1 MGKNWQQDQEQP
13 RRPLPA
19 TVVVLAVAGLIV
31 LVGMGAIYLTA
42 GGSGSESPSGSAAMA
57 PGTQATAASSVMLPD
72 YVMAAPKDT
81 QMAYQFA
88 LDRPDVMMWVPCY
101 CGCGGHSGHKNARD
115 CFVQESTA
123 TSATFDEHGAGCG
136 VCVGIALEAKRLTEE
151 GKSLR
156 QIRAAVD
163 EKFGAIGPG
172 TDTPL
177 PPG

>member
-1 MGKNWQQDQEQP
+1 MNEDEHQQQRRQP
-13 RRPLPA
+13 RGPLPTA
-19 TVVVLAVAGLIV
+19 VPVLAMAGLV
-31 LVGMGAIYLTA
+31 LLVGLGVVYLTA
-42 GGSGSESPSGSAAMA
+42 GSSGSDSPSHTAA
-57 PGTQATAASSVMLPD
+57 PGAQAAAASSVMLPD
-72 YVMAAPKDT
+72 FVLSLSKDT
-81 QMAYQFA
+81 QTAYQFA

-115 CFVQESTA
+115 CFVKESTA

-136 VCVGIALEAKRLTEE
+136 VCVGIAVEAKRMTEQ

-156 QIRAAVD
+156 EIRASVD

-172 TDTPL
+172 TNTPL